1 MRALARRRTGCGV
14 WGTGHALFEEG
25 LADVAEGDAL
35 RVLDDGAPWAEL
47 GDDDELF
54 YAGHRR
60 GLLLG
65 REGRIAVARF
75 MVVPAGLAW
84 KEMRMECMVKK
95 GVFAVGLVETH
106 RWPG

>member
-1 MRALARRRTGCGV
+1 MEDEV

-25 LADVAEGDAL
+25 LADVPEGDAL
-35 RVLDDGAPWAEL
+35 RVLDDRAPWAEL

-54 YAGHRR
+54 YAGHSR
-60 GLLLG
+60 GLFLG

-84 KEMRMECMVKK
+84 NEMRMECMVQKRILAI
-95 GVFAVGLVETH
+95 GRAVTH

>member
-1 MRALARRRTGCGV
+1 MGDGV

-25 LADVAEGDAL
+25 LADVAESDAL

-75 MVVPAGLAW
+75 MVVPTGLAW
-84 KEMRMECMVKK
+84 KEMRMECMVQK
-95 GVFAVGLVETH
+95 GILAIGRVETH